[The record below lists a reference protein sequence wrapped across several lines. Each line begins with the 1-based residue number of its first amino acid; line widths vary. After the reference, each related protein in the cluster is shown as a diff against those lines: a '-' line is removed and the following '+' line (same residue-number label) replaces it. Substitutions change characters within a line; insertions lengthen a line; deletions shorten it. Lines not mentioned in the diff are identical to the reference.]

1 MTMTIQTA
9 SQPVR
14 GTIQTTAPPDP
25 ARCHLTPPRP
35 AAASPAGTRA
45 APPSREPAASPIIR
59 MKKGVVHDSYTI
71 PEVDVTLT
79 AGHTKG
85 DEDV

>member
-14 GTIQTTAPPDP
+14 GKNPNYRPTGPRPVPSYA
-25 ARCHLTPPRP
+25 PRP
-35 AAASPAGTRA
+35 AAASPAGTHA
-45 APPSREPAASPIIR
+45 APPSREPAGSPIIR